1 MTENVASL
9 RSVKVATPPCAAKA
23 AIPCGLAVRKQHEML
38 FAASKFEKPNTE
50 NQTVD
55 LRRMRTKSAVFFY
68 PQNQKRRSI
77 PMTKSKTLD
86 QLRAEKERAETQL
99 AQEQHKLERL
109 ENRKKYLERGERTK
123 RTHRLCNLGGT
134 IESLAPEVK
143 DLTRTEM
150 TELMEYIFSLAEVQR
165 AVRHMAITHI
175 SQANREKELKAD
187 GTISSERHAD

>member
-1 MTENVASL
+1 M
-9 RSVKVATPPCAAKA
+9 RKVDGLFLYLLSKKEVNQNDKPETPRPA
-23 AIPCGLAVRKQHEML
+23 
-38 FAASKFEKPNTE
+38 
-50 NQTVD
+50 
-55 LRRMRTKSAVFFY
+55 
-68 PQNQKRRSI
+68 
-77 PMTKSKTLD
+77 
-86 QLRAEKERAETQL
+86 RAEKERAETQL

-109 ENRKKYLERGERTK
+109 ENRKKYLEKGERTK

-150 TELMEYIFSLAEVQR
+150 TELMEHIFSLSEVQR